1 MENNQIALDKIQ
13 KLMEEPEFVKKLEN
27 AESVDARIS
36 LLRDNGITVTA
47 DEVEAGYRKGMSYL
61 ENNGY
66 IENGELTEAGLD
78 MVSGGSRFGYG
89 VAKLGAGVAGAGLG
103 LMCAGV
109 CLTPAAGFIIVGTL
123 VAIGCINL

>member
-1 MENNQIALDKIQ
+1 MENNQIMLDKIQ
-13 KLMEEPEFVKKLEN
+13 KLMEEAEFVRKLEN
-27 AESVDARIS
+27 AKTVDASLS

-47 DEVEAGYRKGMSYL
+47 DEIEVGYRKGMHYL
-61 ENNGY
+61 EDNGY

-89 VAKLGAGVAGAGLG
+89 VAKLGSGVAGAGLG
-103 LMCAGV
+103 LMLAGV

-123 VAIGCINL
+123 VAVGCFNL